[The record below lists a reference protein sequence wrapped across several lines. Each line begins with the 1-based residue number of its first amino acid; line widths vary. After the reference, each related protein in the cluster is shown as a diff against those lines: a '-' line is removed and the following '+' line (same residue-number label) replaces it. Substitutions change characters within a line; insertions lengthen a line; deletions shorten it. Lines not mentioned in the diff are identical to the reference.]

1 MGNINKNFKTRIK
14 KKKKKNALYHWEK
27 GARGPE
33 KTDSSL
39 STQVTPK
46 EICILLS
53 LKDYFWTNLL
63 KNKVKKKKIKVFVK
77 LNIHFLNSM

>member
-1 MGNINKNFKTRIK
+1 MLFIIEEKEPEVQKKTV
-14 KKKKKNALYHWEK
+14 
-27 GARGPE
+27 
-33 KTDSSL
+33 SSL

-53 LKDYFWTNLL
+53 LKDYFWNNLL
-63 KNKVKKKKIKVFVK
+63 KNKVIVK